1 MTNSRFGPNSPAS
14 PSLTPQAAF
23 AVDDL
28 AVATIRTLAI
38 DSVERANSGHPGLP
52 MGAAPM
58 AYVLWSRFMS
68 HNPAQPSWPNR
79 DRFVLSA
86 GHGSTLLYSLLH
98 LMNYD
103 VSLDDLKRF
112 RQWGSKTPGHP
123 ERGHTPGVETTTG
136 PLGQGFANA
145 VGMAMTERF
154 LTARYNREG
163 FPVVDHRTFVLA
175 GDGDLMEGVSYEAA
189 SLAGHLGL
197 DKLVVLYDSND
208 ISLDGPTERSFT
220 ESVAARFEA
229 ANWFVL
235 RVEDGNDLTQIDAA
249 IRRALEHRGKPTL
262 IEVRTIIGFGSP
274 GRQGTS
280 AAHGMPLGKEETRL
294 AKQAYQWTFDEDHT
308 VPVSVREH
316 FSQLAAAGKARADQW
331 NELLERYR
339 AQFPDVAAELEL
351 ALSGSLPPQ
360 WDADLPVYTP
370 GQGEYATRQ
379 ASGQAINALARA
391 IPNFLGGSADL
402 ASSNETMMKGEP
414 AYGIDNYNGR
424 NIWFGV
430 REHAMGAILNGMAAH
445 GGVHVYGGTFLVFSD
460 YLRPSIRLAALMKL
474 PVIYV
479 FTHDSIGVGEDGP
492 THQPVEHVA
501 ALRIIPN
508 LVTIR
513 PADANETVAAW
524 RFAMT
529 HRDRPVALALTRQKL
544 PVLPDTHLHATEG
557 VARGGYVAVAESRS
571 HIDAILIAT
580 GSEVSLAHRAQ
591 LILEEEGLSVRLVS
605 LPSFRLFDEQ
615 DETYRHS
622 VLPPH
627 VRVRVG
633 VEMLHSF
640 GWERYVGAY
649 GEVVAIDHFG
659 ASAPGGELMKQFGF
673 TEDAIVSAV
682 QRSQKRSGQQ

>member
-1 MTNSRFGPNSPAS
+1 M
-14 PSLTPQAAF
+14 
-23 AVDDL
+23 DDL

-58 AYVLWSRFMS
+58 AYVLWSRFMR

-79 DRFVLSA
+79 DRFILSA
-86 GHGSTLLYSLLH
+86 GHGSMLLYSLLH
-98 LMNYD
+98 LLNYD

-112 RQWGSKTPGHP
+112 RQWGSRTPGHP

-154 LTARYNREG
+154 LAANYNREG
-163 FPVVDHRTFVLA
+163 FPVIDHHTFVLA

-197 DKLVVLYDSND
+197 DKLIVLYDSND
-208 ISLDGPTERSFT
+208 ISLDGPTEKSFT
-220 ESVAARFEA
+220 EDVAARFKA
-229 ANWFVL
+229 AGWFVL
-235 RVEDGNDLTQIDAA
+235 RVEDGNDLAQIDAA
-249 IRRALEHRGKPTL
+249 IRQALENRGGPTL
-262 IEVRTIIGFGSP
+262 IEVRTIIGYGSP

-280 AAHGMPLGKEETRL
+280 AAHGMPLGKEEARL
-294 AKQAYQWTFDEDHT
+294 AKQVYQWTFDEDHT
-308 VPVSVREH
+308 VPAPVREF
-316 FSQLAAAGKARADQW
+316 FSQLTATCETHTDQW
-331 NELLERYR
+331 NELMERYR
-339 AQFPDVAAELEL
+339 AAYPALAAEFDMV
-351 ALSGSLPPQ
+351 LSGSLPPR
-360 WDADLPVYTP
+360 WDADLPVYQT

-379 ASGQAINALARA
+379 ASGQAINALART

-402 ASSNETMMKGEP
+402 ASSNETKIKDETV
-414 AYGIDNYNGR
+414 YGLDNYSGR

-445 GGVHVYGGTFLVFSD
+445 GGVHAYGGTFLVFSD

-529 HRDRPVALALTRQKL
+529 NRDRPVALALTRQKL
-544 PVLPDTHLHATEG
+544 PILPGTHENAVAG
-557 VARGGYVAVAESRS
+557 VARGGYVAVAESGP

-580 GSEVSLAHRAQ
+580 GSEVSLAHRAK
-591 LILEEEGLSVRLVS
+591 LTLEEQGLSVRLVS

-615 DETYRHS
+615 DESYRHA
-622 VLPPH
+622 VLPPD
-627 VRVRVG
+627 VKVRVG

-673 TEDAIVSAV
+673 TEEAVISAV
-682 QRSQKRSGQQ
+682 QRSRERSGQV